1 VVIGIDRNEKRVQEI
16 GNAKLVDHVLSISS
30 HAPDI
35 LEQVTKI
42 TGRGVDVVID
52 CVGAENNQT
61 LLSLYLHKIVA
72 MPALEHLIIITIL
85 MVGEK
90 GKT

>member
-1 VVIGIDRNEKRVQEI
+1 LQYAADFIVKYN
-16 GNAKLVDHVLSISS
+16 
-30 HAPDI
+30 
-35 LEQVTKI
+35 
-42 TGRGVDVVID
+42 
-52 CVGAENNQT
+52 GADNSMYMKQDLQATENNKT